1 MYVKSMAEIQAPFVR
16 KFFAQNTHYTEFIP
30 ETSSSWMAHQLAGTR
45 AWVVLKNAAAVK
57 VLESEGALSR

>member
-1 MYVKSMAEIQAPFVR
+1 MAR
-16 KFFAQNTHYTEFIP
+16 
-30 ETSSSWMAHQLAGTR
+30 QLAGTR